1 MSLRFD
7 SCVSKDGV
15 PAPDPWL
22 ESYGVSLPLDLV
34 VARDAKGEPVSRAG
48 DYQWDESAY
57 TSHGQK
63 CILYFDYW
71 TTSPRQ
77 VIDESQFTD
86 ARIARMRELQFLMC
100 KQKYP
105 LHGDTL
111 SPSRLVAKLN
121 ALRPVARFAEQHGRS
136 VRDILEHREWL
147 DAFIGTMR
155 DSECERFN
163 GWLNFLHKLDPEN
176 ELGFKMATPLR
187 LNELKERCRQF
198 RDNYKQ
204 HAPLP
209 TRIYSQWIT
218 NLSAELDDIDAHMDR
233 LLAALHEG
241 IKLYHDAKANNTA
254 NSINIGTE
262 LIQSHG
268 LEDYFTKH
276 GFVIKLNGLQ
286 GAISEAFQ
294 LCALQ
299 IHTFSGM
306 RRNEGKTLPFHCM
319 ESERRNGRRHALLVG
334 ATTKF
339 NGGRRMRTKWVTT
352 EKDGFR
358 AVRLAQAFSSVIY
371 ESIGVTPS
379 DQDTKLDSY
388 PLFVSPDYL
397 PWGKI
402 PPAESTTAQFKAHK
416 LSFSTTKDELK
427 ARLLPTI
434 TAEDITELEDVDP
447 FRAWAEDAEFAIG
460 EPWPLSKHQL
470 RRSLAL
476 YARASGCVRLSSLRR
491 QLQHLTNDMAA
502 YYGNGCAFAKN
513 FLADD
518 PEEFKKH
525 IALEW
530 QNTAEEAMVLAMV
543 WDVLNTDEPL
553 YGGAGNFYEQQRSN
567 GTLMTREQVEKAIKA
582 GMLGYNPHPLGACV
596 KVGACEEQT
605 GLNFIDV
612 ACATDGCKNLVGKH
626 SKIIQVIELKRRQLE
641 RIDKSTLTYKTE
653 REELDALEQV
663 EARWRPANGRVGAS
677 QGAGHA

>member
-1 MSLRFD
+1 M
-7 SCVSKDGV
+7 

-22 ESYGVSLPLDLV
+22 EIYGISLPLNLV
-34 VARDAKGEPVSRAG
+34 VARNARGEPVSRAG

-77 VIDESQFTD
+77 VIDESQIND

-111 SPSRLVAKLN
+111 SPNGLVAKLN
-121 ALRPVARFAEQHGRS
+121 ALRSVARFAEQHRRS
-136 VRDILEHREWL
+136 VRDIFEHRELL
-147 DAFIGTMR
+147 DAFIGTVR
-155 DSECERFN
+155 DSECDRFY
-163 GWLNFLHKLDPEN
+163 GWLNFLRKLDSET
-176 ELGFKMATPLR
+176 ELGFQVATPLR
-187 LNELKERCRQF
+187 LNELKKRAKHS
-198 RDNYKQ
+198 RDNSKQ

-218 NLSAELDDIDAHMDR
+218 NLSEELDDIEAHKDR
-233 LLAALHEG
+233 LFAALREG
-241 IKLYHDAKANNTA
+241 IRLYHDATA
-254 NSINIGTE
+254 NSTASSISVGAG
-262 LIQSHG
+262 LIQLHG

-276 GFVIKLNGLQ
+276 GFVCSLNGLQ
-286 GAISEAFQ
+286 SSISEIFQ

-306 RRNEGKTLPFHCM
+306 RRNEGRTLPFQCM
-319 ESERRNGRRHALLVG
+319 ETEKRNGRRHALLVG

-371 ESIGVTPS
+371 ESIGVIPS
-379 DQDTKLDSY
+379 DQDEKLDSY

-402 PPAESTTAQFKAHK
+402 PSGEPTNAQFQPHK
-416 LSFSTTKDELK
+416 LSFSSTKDKLK

-434 TAEDITELEDVDP
+434 TAEDIAELEDVDP
-447 FRAWAEDAEFAIG
+447 FRAWAEDEEFTIDN
-460 EPWPLSKHQL
+460 PWPLSKHQL

-553 YGGAGNFYEQQRSN
+553 YGGAGNFYEKQSSN
-567 GTLMTREQVEKAIKA
+567 GTLMTREQVEKAIKS
-582 GMLGYNPHPLGACV
+582 GTLGYNPHPLGACV
-596 KVGACEEQT
+596 KVGACEEQM

-626 SKIIQVIELKRRQLE
+626 SKIIQVIGLKRRQLE
-641 RIDKSTLTYKTE
+641 RINKSTLTYKAE
-653 REELDALEQV
+653 KEELDALEQV
-663 EARWRPANGRVGAS
+663 EALWRPSNAPVVAS
-677 QGAGHA
+677 KG